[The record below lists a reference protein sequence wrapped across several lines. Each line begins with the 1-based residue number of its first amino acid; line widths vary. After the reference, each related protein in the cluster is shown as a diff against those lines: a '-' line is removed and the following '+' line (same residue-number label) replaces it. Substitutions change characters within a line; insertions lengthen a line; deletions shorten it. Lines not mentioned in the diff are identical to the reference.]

1 MALDNQPAALTH
13 AKLDTACAD
22 HGRVRYYNFNI
33 TGNNN
38 NKNND
43 NNKNNNSNNDN
54 NNNNN
59 NNNNY

>member
-1 MALDNQPAALTH
+1 MALDNQPAALTQ

-38 NKNND
+38 NKNN
-43 NNKNNNSNNDN
+43 NS
-54 NNNNN
+54 NN